1 MRGKSIKTWIKK
13 IIGRLPYVKRPDQ
26 SITEVRHDNQAYP
39 PGHFYSPIPSREEI
53 LKREEELFD
62 NSNTGLEGID
72 LNEEQQLDLLRC
84 LCIYYEEFPYLN
96 KTNTGLRYHLDNN
109 YYYDSDA
116 LFLYS
121 MMRKF
126 KPNRIIEIGSGFSS
140 ALMLDTRDHF
150 LEKNTAIYFID
161 PHPTRLL
168 SVLKE
173 SDKDSIEVITTS
185 VQDVNMEIFQQLT
198 ENDFLFVDSSHVAK
212 IGSDVNF
219 ILFEILPKLEK
230 GVLVHVH
237 DIFYPFIY
245 PKEWVLKGRAWNEVF
260 MLRAFLQYNT
270 TFKII
275 LFNTFLEKYHADWFK
290 TNMPLCLTQRS
301 EWFSK
306 CGSIWLRKQM

>member
-13 IIGRLPYVKRPDQ
+13 IIGRLPYVKRPAQ
-26 SITEVRHDNQAYP
+26 SMTQVRHDNQAYP

-53 LKREEELFD
+53 LKREVELFD
-62 NSNTGLEGID
+62 NPQTGLEGID

-84 LCIYYEEFPYLN
+84 LCIYYEEFPYLD
-96 KTNTGLRYHLDNN
+96 KTNTGLRYYLDNN
-109 YYYDSDA
+109 YYFDSDA

-140 ALMLDTRDHF
+140 ALMLDTRDYF
-150 LEKNTAIYFID
+150 LEKNTALYFID

-173 SDKDSIEVITTS
+173 SDKESIEMITTS

-219 ILFEILPKLEK
+219 ILFEILPKLKK

-275 LFNTFLEKYHADWFK
+275 LFNTFLEKYHADWFN